1 MKFLV
6 KITGPKGYSKQ
17 GQVEADNRNQAEAEM
32 YKQLRQ
38 AGMKG
43 YKVKVLMTLN
53 KDSALSVDEI
63 REKYGVTQ
71 SDAVTVFGSTNGGD
85 DFQSLMKTY
94 GYNKNAGVMENK
106 SVLFALNKRI
116 EAAKMMIRD
125 YKALIANL
133 EKVRKT
139 HSGK

>member
-1 MKFLV
+1 
-6 KITGPKGYSKQ
+6 
-17 GQVEADNRNQAEAEM
+17 
-32 YKQLRQ
+32 
-38 AGMKG
+38 
-43 YKVKVLMTLN
+43 MTLDDI
-53 KDSALSVDEI
+53 KA
-63 REKYGVTQ
+63 KYGVTQ
-71 SDAVTVFGSTNGGD
+71 SDAVTIFGSKNGGD